1 VPIPTHVKFR
11 QKTKRFFD
19 DMLRKLS
26 NPSATAKISKK
37 EVKRILV
44 IRINYRIG
52 NMLFTTPMIRQLE
65 AEFPNA
71 KIDIIVG
78 APFTKSLF
86 KGFSNIE
93 YIYDFSRE
101 LLKHPLQMFSY
112 IRQLRKNSYDVV
124 ININGGSTSDRIA
137 TMLAKAKYKVA
148 FCSEHNYTPANV
160 CVKREDMHINHEA
173 LIPLELMKAFNVK
186 PDYTLTMS
194 IELSSEELQ
203 EGKKELS
210 QLIPQRERKRVIGI
224 FRNARHDKLIEDS
237 WWNELI
243 ANLQKL
249 DENLLFVD
257 ILSPDVP
264 KKLREDMYEYSQKDL
279 RKLAAFMANLDAF
292 VCGDTGPMH
301 LASASGVATIAMFKI
316 TLPLLYGTLK
326 ENDLSLLMKDK
337 SVEDVAQEVYEH
349 LQKIA

>member
-19 DMLRKLS
+19 DFLRKLS
-26 NPSATAKISKK
+26 NPSSTTKIPKE

-44 IRINYRIG
+44 VRINYRIG

-65 AEFPNA
+65 REFPDA

-78 APFTKSLF
+78 APFTKILF
-86 KGFSNIE
+86 SGFKNVVN
-93 YIYDFSRE
+93 IYDFSRD
-101 LLKHPLQMFSY
+101 LLKHPLKMFSY
-112 IRQLRKNSYDVV
+112 IRQLRKNEYDVV

-173 LIPLELMKAFNVK
+173 LIPLELMKVFDIA
-186 PDYTLTMS
+186 PDYNLKMG
-194 IELSSEELQ
+194 IELSKEELR
-203 EGKKELS
+203 EGAAALKS
-210 QLIPQRERKRVIGI
+210 VVGERAGKRVIGI

-237 WWNELI
+237 WWQEFVTQ
-243 ANLQKL
+243 LQERDK
-249 DENLLFVD
+249 EILFVD
-257 ILSPDVP
+257 ILSPDIP
-264 KKLREDMYEYSQKDL
+264 KKLREDIFEYSQKDL

-301 LASASGVATIAMFKI
+301 LASASGVPTIAMFKI

-326 ENDLSLLMKDK
+326 ESDLSLLMG
-337 SVEDVAQEVYEH
+337 ERDVNAIADEVYAHIE
-349 LQKIA
+349 KIS